1 MFLFTARTNKYN
13 ISLHFIEGIYL
24 FISLRTSG
32 IRAVLCNLGVA
43 CMPSTLQLI
52 DEDIHLRPFRFT
64 DAAGLYTAVHE
75 SLEDLKPWMS
85 WATDDYTEMTA
96 REYIT
101 IARARWDEHTFY
113 AFAITRADEILGACT
128 LSSIH
133 PIYHFCNLGY
143 WVRTACRGRGI
154 AGRAA
159 KLAARFAFE
168 HLGLIRVEIVIG
180 IGNEASR
187 RVAQKIGAHD
197 EGILLN
203 RMVVG
208 RSIRDAHMYSL
219 LPSDFGLVP
228 RL

>member
-1 MFLFTARTNKYN
+1 ML
-13 ISLHFIEGIYL
+13 S
-24 FISLRTSG
+24 
-32 IRAVLCNLGVA
+32 
-43 CMPSTLQLI
+43 STQLI
-52 DEDIHLRPFRFT
+52 DEELLLRPFRISDST
-64 DAAGLYTAVHE
+64 GLYCAVKE
-75 SLEDLKPWMS
+75 SLRELKPWMS
-85 WATDDYTEMTA
+85 WATDTYTELTA

-101 IARARWDEHTFY
+101 IARARWNEGTFY

-143 WVRTACRGRGI
+143 WVCTSCHGQGI

-159 KLAARFAFE
+159 KLVACFAFE
-168 HLGLIRVEIVIG
+168 NLGLIRVEIVVAVE
-180 IGNEASR
+180 NQASL
-187 RVAQKIGAHD
+187 RVAEKIGAHD

-208 RSIRDAHMYSL
+208 KSVYDAHMYSL
-219 LPSDFGLVP
+219 IPSDFGRVA